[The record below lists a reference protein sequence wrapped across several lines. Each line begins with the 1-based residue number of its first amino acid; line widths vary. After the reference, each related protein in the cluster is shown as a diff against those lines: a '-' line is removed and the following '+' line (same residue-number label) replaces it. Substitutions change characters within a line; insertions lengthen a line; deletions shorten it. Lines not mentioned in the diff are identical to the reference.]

1 MDFFH
6 ALEAFSSSNFIVLE
20 LEEVVVLAIESFVC
34 SMSVSEIVEL
44 ADICTGSLLMID
56 NRPESVLAVFDNKA
70 LLLEVSREEVV
81 FISSL
86 GSEIAIESL
95 LFDD

>member
-1 MDFFH
+1 M
-6 ALEAFSSSNFIVLE
+6 
-20 LEEVVVLAIESFVC
+20 VLAIESFVC
-34 SMSVSEIVEL
+34 SMSVSDIVEL

-56 NRPESVLAVFDNKA
+56 NRPESVLAGFDNKA
-70 LLLEVSREEVV
+70 LLLEVSREELV
-81 FISSL
+81 FISNF